1 MRKPSSSFS
10 VLSFILGA
18 CFLFAG
24 GVPGSMAEEEYKP
37 LETQDGWF
45 WTREETQQKLQD
57 GDINQEQANRT
68 LAADGGVCATQAS
81 ETPVQTAVCESDFV
95 FECVDLPEVGLSKC
109 SNAVR
114 GPECRSEEIT
124 AIKRVQEAA
133 FINCMIELGW
143 DRKREAKK

>member
-1 MRKPSSSFS
+1 MRKFSSSFS

-18 CFLFAG
+18 CFLCAG
-24 GVPGSMAEEEYKP
+24 AASDALGDEEYKP
-37 LETQDGWF
+37 LETEDGWF
-45 WTREETQQKLQD
+45 WTRKETQQKLQD

-81 ETPVQTAVCESDFV
+81 EAPVQTAVCESDFV
-95 FECVDLPEVGLSKC
+95 FECVDLPKVGLSKC

-114 GPECRSEEIT
+114 GPECRTEEIT

-143 DRKREAKK
+143 DRQREVKK